1 MQCAVGLICVLQTDE
16 LMKITQNTK
25 RETVTMQVVVQTLG
39 VRRIIYS
46 SKTNMRRRKENVIR
60 TTKLT

>member
-1 MQCAVGLICVLQTDE
+1 MQSAVGLICVLQTAE